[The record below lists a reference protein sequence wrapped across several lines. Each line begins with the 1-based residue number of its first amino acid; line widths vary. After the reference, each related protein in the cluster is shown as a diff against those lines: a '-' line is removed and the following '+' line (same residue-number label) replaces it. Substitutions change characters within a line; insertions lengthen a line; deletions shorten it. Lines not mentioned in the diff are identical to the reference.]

1 MALRSRGVGYR
12 PQASLGSVRALL
24 MVAPNSPPSSRA
36 FADVNEPTVSPVGA
50 APRPAWLEKNC
61 PMHEADVG
69 ATAPAG
75 VALSRLTNKATTNSA
90 TTTKNRRACTA
101 IAPFGAKPMQVYGPG
116 YSSPKLRER

>member
-1 MALRSRGVGYR
+1 
-12 PQASLGSVRALL
+12 

-36 FADVNEPTVSPVGA
+36 VADVNEPTVSPVCA

-101 IAPFGAKPMQVYGPG
+101 IAPFGAKPMQVTDRATLAVQP
-116 YSSPKLRER
+116 SWSMA

>member
-1 MALRSRGVGYR
+1 
-12 PQASLGSVRALL
+12 

-36 FADVNEPTVSPVGA
+36 VAEVNEPTVSPVRA

-75 VALSRLTNKATTNSA
+75 VALSRLTNKATTSSA
-90 TTTKNRRACTA
+90 TTTKHRRACTA
-101 IAPFGAKPMQVYGPG
+101 IAPLVR
-116 YSSPKLRER
+116 SPCKLWTGLL